1 MKSRITISRDA
12 SSGNNSPR
20 HSIIYEKSA
29 EQGGTDSS
37 NGGTNAHGLQP
48 VRSGDSHG
56 LDMSMPQI
64 HTFSPS
70 GRCKVK
76 RGNKS
81 EICDSSHAVCV
92 EMRPFKYLTMSS
104 HLREGVPRAET

>member
-1 MKSRITISRDA
+1 MKSRMTISRDG

-20 HSIIYEKSA
+20 KSIIYEKSA
-29 EQGGTDSS
+29 EHVGTDSS
-37 NGGTNAHGLQP
+37 YEETTAHGLKH
-48 VRSGDSHG
+48 VRSGDSQG

-70 GRCKVK
+70 GRCRVK
-76 RGNKS
+76 RGNKT
-81 EICDSSHAVCV
+81 EVCDSSHVICA
-92 EMRPFKYLTMSS
+92 ETHPYKHLTMSS